1 MPNLIHT
8 ERRSALNA
16 QSEVVNQRG
25 DGLERGTPTPTC
37 HTTRQLLVLSI
48 SIYVAKN
55 TFRQLSARSPPHTRN
70 SVAPSALS
78 LPFLFPLSS
87 FPIPSLFLSILFLTY
102 GLLPHATPYT
112 QHHNTSPARPRRKRG
127 HRADLTLQPHR
138 RGIAPGMTCRHR
150 VRALF
155 CSMVSAML

>member
-87 FPIPSLFLSILFLTY
+87 FPSSSSPTGFFHMRHLTPNTTTPR
-102 GLLPHATPYT
+102 LLVHDENAVIG
-112 QHHNTSPARPRRKRG
+112 R
-127 HRADLTLQPHR
+127 
-138 RGIAPGMTCRHR
+138 I
-150 VRALF
+150 
-155 CSMVSAML
+155 